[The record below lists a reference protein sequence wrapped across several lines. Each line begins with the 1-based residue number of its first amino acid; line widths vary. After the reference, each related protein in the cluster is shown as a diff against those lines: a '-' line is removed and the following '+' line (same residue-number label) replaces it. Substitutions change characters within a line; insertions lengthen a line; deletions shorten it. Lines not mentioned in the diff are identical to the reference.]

1 MMAIPPRSA
10 PSGPDRGSSS
20 ESRGPIK
27 LLMTSLRLVSHR
39 FGAPVPGVLAAALLA
54 CLPLLPAAAAAQVNP
69 YTTIGLEW
77 TAGGDDGD
85 VGQATAYQMR
95 YRTTPPAASDSL
107 TVLGW
112 WNGATAVGNL
122 PAPKTSGSPDS
133 TRVTG
138 LTPGTTY
145 YFVLRSLDDGGNTSP
160 FTNVASATTTACD
173 APTASPDPF
182 SAVAD
187 TGLVDLAWSANDP
200 AAPVSVYRGVN
211 SNTPTLLVTL
221 AAGTTTYQD
230 TAVQPGTTY
239 GYRVAF
245 TATCSTGPYSVTV
258 PGPWST
264 TRQVTLPGVPPVP
277 PSVAGAAS
285 IHAYPNPSS
294 GSVQFVFR
302 LEGTAARDAR
312 VRLFDMSGHWIAT
325 IVDQRMSPG
334 QQTITWPRTDRNGHR
349 VVPGYYEA
357 VGTIGEVRVRERI
370 ILTP

>member
-1 MMAIPPRSA
+1 
-10 PSGPDRGSSS
+10 
-20 ESRGPIK
+20 
-27 LLMTSLRLVSHR
+27 MTSLTLFSDRLR
-39 FGAPVPGVLAAALLA
+39 APIRGVLAAALFA
-54 CLPLLPAAAAAQVNP
+54 CLPLLPGSAGAQVNP

-85 VGQATAYQMR
+85 VGQATAYQMK
-95 YRTTPPAASDSL
+95 YRTTPPSATDSL

-122 PAPKTSGSPDS
+122 PAPKTSGSADS

-145 YFVLRSLDDGGNTSP
+145 YFVIRSLDDGGNTSP
-160 FTNVASATTTACD
+160 FSNVATAATTACD

-200 AAPVSVYRGVN
+200 AAPVNVYRGVG
-211 SNTPTLLVTL
+211 SNTPSLLVTL
-221 AAGTTTYQD
+221 AAGTATYQD

-245 TATCSTGPYSVTV
+245 SATCNTGPYSVTV
-258 PGPWST
+258 TGPSSA
-264 TRQVTLPGVPPVP
+264 TRQVTLPGLPPVP
-277 PSVAGAAS
+277 ASVTGSAS
-285 IHAYPNPSS
+285 IHAYPNPSG

-302 LEGTAARDAR
+302 LEGNVPRDAR

-325 IVDQRMSPG
+325 IVDQRMNPG
-334 QQTITWPRTDRNGHR
+334 EQTITWPRTDRNGHR

-357 VGTIGEVRVRERI
+357 VGTIGDVRVRERI
-370 ILTP
+370 VLTP